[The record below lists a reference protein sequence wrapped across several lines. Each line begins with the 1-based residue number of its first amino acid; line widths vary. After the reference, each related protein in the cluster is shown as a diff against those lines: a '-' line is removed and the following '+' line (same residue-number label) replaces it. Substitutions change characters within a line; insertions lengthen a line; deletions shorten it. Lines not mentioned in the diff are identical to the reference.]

1 MVASRAMFL
10 GSGGL
15 RRALAWAALL
25 LTIPACNK
33 TGPEAAAGAATS
45 TAKPQSA
52 PLRQDPESI
61 TLALASSVWAP
72 YTDVPGKP
80 HLALDLVHQALA
92 RANVAHQTS
101 IVDFGDAIEG
111 IQQGRFDGSEA
122 LWRTP
127 EREKFILYS
136 EPYLENRLMLVG
148 RLGADVSA
156 ERFEDL
162 KGKKVG
168 IVDNYGYG
176 PEIEGAPGVD
186 FQRGPDDEA
195 NLRKLLRGELDYVLL
210 DELLVHH
217 LFTSEA
223 KKAEL
228 LLVTGTTPL
237 LRRPLHFGLRRDL
250 PTAPEII
257 ARFNQA
263 ILGLSQDGTYNRI
276 LGVRWIA
283 TDIDG
288 DGELELVASGRAL
301 GSEPPLR
308 SYQVASGKRSGAPRF
323 VIEGRAYESWQAIPD
338 NYKIID
344 NSRPPEPGTTEGFQ
358 PALGLVLFEF

>member
-1 MVASRAMFL
+1 MFL
-10 GSGGL
+10 ALGGL
-15 RRALAWAALL
+15 RRALALATLLAAAS
-25 LTIPACNK
+25 ACKNS
-33 TGPEAAAGAATS
+33 GPEAASATAP
-45 TAKPQSA
+45 TTGPESA
-52 PLRQDPESI
+52 PLRQTPESV

-72 YTDVPGKP
+72 YTDEPGKP
-80 HLALDLVHQALA
+80 HLALDLVHEALA

-101 IVDFGDAIEG
+101 MVDFGDAIEG

-122 LWRTP
+122 LWKTP
-127 EREKFILYS
+127 EREKFLLYS

-148 RLGADVSA
+148 RLGANVSP
-156 ERFEDL
+156 ERLEDL

-168 IVDNYGYG
+168 IVENYGYG
-176 PEIEGAPGVD
+176 PAVEGVPGVD

-217 LFTSEA
+217 LFTAQA

-228 LLVTGTTPL
+228 LLVAGTTPL
-237 LRRPLHFGLRRDL
+237 LRRTLHFGLRKEL
-250 PTAPEII
+250 PGAPEII
-257 ARFNQA
+257 ARVNQA
-263 ILGLSQDGTYNRI
+263 LLELGRDGTYNRI

-288 DGELELVASGRAL
+288 DGELELVASGPGL

-308 SYQVASGKRSGAPRF
+308 SYQVAGGKRSGAPRF
-323 VIEGRAYESWQAIPD
+323 IIEGQAYESWQAIPD

-344 NSRPPEPGTTEGFQ
+344 NSKPPEPGTTEGFH
-358 PALGLVLFEF
+358 PALGLILFEF